1 MYLKH
6 CGIDFGTTNSA
17 VSVLNDSNFPH
28 LITFEKN
35 KTTIPSAIFFP
46 ETNINAP
53 VFGSKAITQYLDCQ
67 EGRFMRSIK
76 RILGTELMNE
86 KTDINGVFLTYED
99 IILSFIK
106 HLKQTAESQIDST
119 LEDVVLGRP
128 VHFQD
133 FAPKE
138 DEKAESILQK
148 IAYRAGFKNVS
159 FQYEPIAAA
168 FAHESILSKETLACV
183 IDIGGGTSDFSI
195 IRLGNTSKNKLDRAN
210 DILAN
215 TGIRIGGNDFD
226 SNLSLKCFMPYFG
239 YETLQKPNP
248 YTNRVLPIPNQP
260 YVMLSEWSSINSLY
274 KYKEQKNIK
283 EIYENAEE
291 TEKVINLY
299 EIVSKELGHT
309 LLNQIESTKIHL
321 SKQDSFS
328 TTLTF
333 LSQSPTIKVESK
345 EFEASISSVTQKIIS
360 SLKECL
366 SLASISSEKIEL
378 IILTGG
384 STEIPY
390 IKNNILELFPNAK
403 ISEENKLSSVAIGLS
418 YEAIRRYK

>member
-17 VSVLNDSNFPH
+17 VSVLNNSNLPH

-46 ETNINAP
+46 DSNINAP

-138 DEKAESILQK
+138 DEKAEQLRFI
-148 IAYRAGFKNVS
+148 
-159 FQYEPIAAA
+159 
-168 FAHESILSKETLACV
+168 
-183 IDIGGGTSDFSI
+183 
-195 IRLGNTSKNKLDRAN
+195 
-210 DILAN
+210 
-215 TGIRIGGNDFD
+215 
-226 SNLSLKCFMPYFG
+226 
-239 YETLQKPNP
+239 
-248 YTNRVLPIPNQP
+248 
-260 YVMLSEWSSINSLY
+260 
-274 KYKEQKNIK
+274 
-283 EIYENAEE
+283 
-291 TEKVINLY
+291 
-299 EIVSKELGHT
+299 
-309 LLNQIESTKIHL
+309 
-321 SKQDSFS
+321 
-328 TTLTF
+328 
-333 LSQSPTIKVESK
+333 
-345 EFEASISSVTQKIIS
+345 
-360 SLKECL
+360 
-366 SLASISSEKIEL
+366 
-378 IILTGG
+378 
-384 STEIPY
+384 
-390 IKNNILELFPNAK
+390 
-403 ISEENKLSSVAIGLS
+403 
-418 YEAIRRYK
+418 